1 MVICPKEKS
10 REGRGSE
17 KRQEWCLILTVM
29 ENNLLE
35 RKKNRLKSH
44 VKNFSLDLMKKVWS
58 ILYDRWECILV
69 QTLCKTNV

>member
-17 KRQEWCLILTVM
+17 KHQEWCLILTVM

-44 VKNFSLDLMKKVWS
+44 VKHFSLDLMKKVWS
-58 ILYDRWECILV
+58 ILYDR
-69 QTLCKTNV
+69 